1 MDKRLLYSAVLVASL
16 STNYAQAKVEDPVL
30 PDPVQLKLD
39 GTDTVAIK
47 NILADKW
54 LTKGNAWGTQASLGD
69 SGLGFAIVPNK
80 GADGQPDGTY
90 TFFDDVVNADTKFGD
105 FTKKMFLI
113 GNDIK
118 NGGNA
123 YVDYASQGIERTY
136 WKVTPD
142 GNKFKFQSN
151 MYPET
156 YAGHNPSDNGLNEKG
171 EATEI
176 ETQFRPALT
185 EDGTNGL
192 EWQAYP
198 YTYFYRLEKLKEE
211 INSAIDEGY
220 DMTEIEAIYNNP
232 DAKYWQLKE
241 ASRMI
246 SIIKRN
252 KAMAGATADSP
263 VSITEYFTDANCDA
277 LGGWTHDCEY
287 DKDGNVGSG
296 GHGTNWQTHSSVYT
310 APDGYQTEKF
320 IERWVSGNSDPV
332 TNTEVAGAGRLS
344 DGVLSQTLHKLPAG
358 GYKVTCYA
366 MATQQSKG
374 DDYKVE
380 GVSVF
385 ADTKS
390 TPNSQ
395 TVATLGGV
403 PQKYEFLLD
412 VKEGEDL
419 TIGFKLENCTA
430 NWVFVDNFQIEY
442 CGPSFKAM
450 NLYDV
455 QQAATELGN
464 KLDAAACP
472 DYLDIA
478 SKLVDKANNMT
489 LDTDDEAISNMKTQ
503 LAEIQAK
510 INKSL
515 DLYLELD
522 ALDKEI
528 GEFIGSLDIDALKP
542 EAQKKVNELD
552 DLDNDCGY
560 DVNESA
566 ADLAATTHTLNNEQ
580 LTQYIADLKIKLEEA
595 RKAVIQKG
603 DDITWK
609 IVNPSFDTGTSE
621 GWTGKVTVSKDY
633 KNCEAYQS
641 TFDLYQDITNIP
653 DGVYELSVLAF
664 QRVAN
669 NDVASV
675 AHDNGTEDITA
686 VIYAN
691 DLETPFT
698 SPYTYGMK
706 EPAVTTGSTPDYKYN
721 LNGEDVYIPNSMQGM
736 AAAITENPNAYTV
749 TVPMLVE
756 GGTLR
761 IGVRE
766 KRRPTNGTWG
776 DWAIWD
782 NFRLKYLG
790 NDAEAYKE
798 VTTPLIAKA
807 DALLE
812 SKMNADVRAALVKA
826 NDALKANGTSEG
838 IHALSAAIEVAN
850 TSIEAYKPL
859 KEAIDN
865 AQTRYEEN
873 EATSETSDAAKGLYT
888 AAVNTAQ
895 GIYDNGTVA
904 DAEIPAAIKALN
916 SGVTKYVIND
926 IIANASVDK
935 PADITKVIANS
946 DFATKSSTGWD
957 VIDGKMGFQTDVEA
971 GEFYNCTFNLQQ
983 TLVGLPAGMY
993 RLTTQAFYRYGNN
1006 PSAKVDDSDQL
1017 KYDVNENAYLYFSD
1031 KEIPT
1036 EDGKT
1041 VATELPES
1049 KQAIKTI
1056 TAYQVAEDNLNN
1068 GAGLSSTS
1076 GLKEMETGTGIY
1088 IPDNMVT
1095 AQAFFNHS
1103 GDAYVSEPLNFNYY
1117 GNSDFRIGLIK
1128 NVKNDA
1134 TSGDWTIVKN
1144 FKLYYLGED
1153 PTGISEIVTDANAV
1167 ATKIYNASG
1176 MQIGKLQKGINII
1189 ETVMKDGSKKVKK
1202 VVVK

>member
-16 STNYAQAKVEDPVL
+16 STNYAQAQVNDPVL
-30 PDPVQLKLD
+30 PNPVQLKLD

-47 NILADKW
+47 NVVADQW
-54 LTKGNAWGTQASLGD
+54 LTKGNAYGTQTSLGT
-69 SGLGFAIVPNK
+69 SGLGFVIVPNK
-80 GADGQPDGTY
+80 GDDGQPNGTY
-90 TFFDDVVNADTKFGD
+90 SFCNDRSEKFGAFSSKIFVNSVD
-105 FTKKMFLI
+105 E
-113 GNDIK
+113 
-118 NGGNA
+118 NGGNS
-123 YVDYASQGIERTY
+123 YVDYASQGIEKTY
-136 WKVTPD
+136 WKVTPN
-142 GNKFKFQSN
+142 GTTFKFQAN
-151 MYPET
+151 EYPET
-156 YAGHNPSDNGLNEKG
+156 YAGYNPNDTGLDGKG
-171 EATEI
+171 EAAVDGL
-176 ETQFRPALT
+176 FRPALT
-185 EDGTNGL
+185 EDGANGL

-198 YTYFYRLEKLKEE
+198 YTYFYRLEKLKDQ
-211 INSAIDEGY
+211 INSAIDEGV
-220 DMTEIEAIYNNP
+220 DVAAVEAIYNNP
-232 DAKYWQLKE
+232 NAAYWQLKE

-246 SIIKRN
+246 TDARRN
-252 KAMAGATADSP
+252 KAMAEATAESP
-263 VSITEYFTDANCDA
+263 VNITEYAPDANCDA
-277 LGGWTHDCEY
+277 LTGWTHECEY

-296 GHGTNWQTHSSVYT
+296 GHGTNWQAHSAVYT

-374 DDYKVE
+374 DSYKVE

-395 TVATLGGV
+395 TVATLAGV

-412 VKEGEDL
+412 IKEGEDL
-419 TIGFKLENCTA
+419 TIGFKLDKCTA

-450 NLYDV
+450 NLNDV
-455 QQAATELGN
+455 Q
-464 KLDAAACP
+464 KAAAELEAQMGGMEVCP
-472 DYLDIA
+472 TYTDKASELIAAVGEMTTDTDEAEINAMKQQLADIA
-478 SKLVDKANNMT
+478 
-489 LDTDDEAISNMKTQ
+489 
-503 LAEIQAK
+503 AK
-510 INKSL
+510 IDKSSA
-515 DLYLELD
+515 LYAELTELD
-522 ALDKEI
+522 ATI
-528 GEFIGSLDIDALKP
+528 GDFLSEGPAGTEVD
-542 EAQKKVNELD
+542 ELEK
-552 DLDNDCGY
+552 LYNDCGY
-560 DVNESA
+560 EVNESVS
-566 ADLAATTHTLNNEQ
+566 DLLSSFSLNNEQ
-580 LTQYIADLKIKLEEA
+580 LTQYMADLKVLLEAAQNASIKP
-595 RKAVIQKG
+595 G
-603 DDITWK
+603 DDITRK
-609 IVNPSFDTGTSE
+609 IVNPSFDSGSE
-621 GWTGKVTVSKDY
+621 GWTVKEGNPKFDGTY
-633 KNCEAYQS
+633 KNCEVYQG
-641 TFDLYQDITNIP
+641 TFDIYQDITNIP

-664 QRVAN
+664 QRVAEN
-669 NDVASV
+669 NVASK
-675 AHDNGTEDITA
+675 AHDNGIEDITA
-686 VIYAN
+686 FIYAN

-706 EPAVTTGSTPDYKYN
+706 ENSGDDYAYT
-721 LNGEDVYIPNSMQGM
+721 LNGETVYIPNSMKGM
-736 AAAITENPNAYTV
+736 AAATTENPNAYTV

-766 KRRPTNGTWG
+766 KRRPSNVNGSWG

-782 NFRLKYLG
+782 NFRLKYIG
-790 NDAEAYKE
+790 SKGEALNA

-807 DALLE
+807 AGLLD
-812 SKMNADVRAALVKA
+812 SKMNADVRTQLEAAKT
-826 NDALKANGTSEG
+826 ALETEATVPG
-838 IHALSAAIEVAN
+838 IHTLSAAIEAAN

-859 KEAIDN
+859 QAAIEN

-873 EATSETSDAAKGLYT
+873 EATSETSETAKGLYN
-888 AAVNTAQ
+888 AAVATAQ
-895 GIYDNGTVA
+895 GIYDNGTAA

-916 SGVTKYVIND
+916 EGVTKYVIND
-926 IIANASVDK
+926 IIADASEAK

-946 DFATKSSTGWD
+946 DFATMSSTGWD
-957 VIDGKMGFQTDVEA
+957 VKDGTMGFQSGNNVEA
-971 GEFYNCTFNLQQ
+971 GEFFNCTFNLQQ

-993 RLTTQAFYRYGNN
+993 RLTTQAFYRNGSDA
-1006 PSAKVDDSDQL
+1006 SAKVDDSDQL

-1036 EDGKT
+1036 EEGKK

-1056 TAYQVAEDNLNN
+1056 TAHKIAEDDWNSV
-1068 GAGLSSTS
+1068 GLSAAG
-1076 GLKEMETGTGIY
+1076 GLKKMDDGMY
-1088 IPDNMVT
+1088 IPDNMIT
-1095 AQAFFNHS
+1095 AQAFFKS
-1103 GDAYVSEPLNFNYY
+1103 DAGSAYDSEPLNFNYD

-1128 NVKNDA
+1128 NVTVTN
-1134 TSGDWTIVKN
+1134 DWTIVKN
-1144 FKLYYLGED
+1144 FKLYYLGVD

>member
-16 STNYAQAKVEDPVL
+16 STNYAQAQVNDPVL
-30 PDPVQLKLD
+30 PNPVQLKLD

-47 NILADKW
+47 NILADQW
-54 LTKGNAWGTQASLGD
+54 LTNGNAYGTQTSLGT
-69 SGLGFAIVPNK
+69 SGLGFVIVPNK
-80 GADGQPDGTY
+80 GDDGQPNGTY
-90 TFFDDVVNADTKFGD
+90 SFCNDKSGKFGD
-105 FTKKMFLI
+105 FSNKIFL
-113 GNDIK
+113 NSFDE
-118 NGGNA
+118 NGGNS
-123 YVDYASQGIERTY
+123 YVDYNNQGIEKTY
-136 WKVTPD
+136 WKVTPN
-142 GNKFKFQSN
+142 GTTFKFQAN
-151 MYPET
+151 EYPET
-156 YAGHNPSDNGLNEKG
+156 YAGYNPNDTGLDGKG
-171 EATEI
+171 EAAVDGL
-176 ETQFRPALT
+176 FRPALT
-185 EDGTNGL
+185 EDGANGL

-198 YTYFYRLEKLKEE
+198 YTYFYRLEKLKDQ
-211 INSAIDEGY
+211 INSAHDEGL
-220 DMTEIEAIYNNP
+220 DVSAVEAIYNNP
-232 DAKYWQLKE
+232 NAAYWQLKE

-246 SIIKRN
+246 TDARRN
-252 KAMAGATADSP
+252 KAMAEATAESP
-263 VSITEYFTDANCDA
+263 VNITEYAPDANCDA
-277 LGGWTHDCEY
+277 LTGWTHDCIY
-287 DKDGNVGSG
+287 DDKGDVGHG
-296 GHGTNWQTHSSVYT
+296 GHGTNWQLQSHKYT
-310 APDGYQTEKF
+310 ASDGYETEKF

-374 DDYKVE
+374 NDYKVE

-395 TVATLGGV
+395 VVATKAGV

-412 VKEGEDL
+412 IKEGEDL
-419 TIGFKLENCTA
+419 TIGFKLDKCTA

-442 CGPSFKAM
+442 CGSSFKAM
-450 NLYDV
+450 NLNDV
-455 QQAATELGN
+455 QKAAEDLDAKLAGINACPTYTEKAAEFIESARAMTVDGTSDEDINVMKKNLADITAEIEKSAELYDELG
-464 KLDAAACP
+464 
-472 DYLDIA
+472 
-478 SKLVDKANNMT
+478 T
-489 LDTDDEAISNMKTQ
+489 LNAT
-503 LAEIQAK
+503 
-510 INKSL
+510 
-515 DLYLELD
+515 
-522 ALDKEI
+522 I
-528 GEFIGSLDIDALKP
+528 GEFLAEDPAGDEF
-542 EAQKKVNELD
+542 EAFM
-552 DLDNDCGY
+552 DLYDDCGTG
-560 DVNESA
+560 ESA
-566 ADLAATTHTLNNEQ
+566 EDLTSSWSLNNEE
-580 LTQYIADLKIKLEEA
+580 LTKYMADLKVLLENAQNASIKP
-595 RKAVIQKG
+595 G
-603 DDITWK
+603 DDITRK
-609 IVNPSFDTGTSE
+609 IVNPSFDNGKE
-621 GWTGKVTVSKDY
+621 GWTVKEGNPTFNETY
-633 KNCEAYQS
+633 KNCEVYQN
-641 TFDLYQDITNIP
+641 TFDIYQDITNIP

-664 QRVAN
+664 QRVAEN
-669 NDVASV
+669 GVASK
-675 AHDNGTEDITA
+675 AHDNGIEDITA

-706 EPAVTTGSTPDYKYN
+706 ENSGDDYKYN
-721 LNGEDVYIPNSMQGM
+721 LNGEDVYIPNSMKGM
-736 AAAITENPNAYTV
+736 AAATTENPNAYTV

-766 KRRPTNGTWG
+766 KRRPSNVNNSWG

-782 NFRLKYLG
+782 NFRLKYVG
-790 NDAEAYKE
+790 SKGDALNV

-807 DALLE
+807 AGLLD
-812 SKMNADVRAALVKA
+812 SKMNAEVRSELETAKTALETEA
-826 NDALKANGTSEG
+826 TFAG
-838 IHALSAAIEVAN
+838 IHALSAAIEAAN

-859 KEAIDN
+859 QAAIEN

-873 EATSETSDAAKGLYT
+873 EATSETSETAKGLYNAAKTT
-888 AAVNTAQ
+888 AEN
-895 GIYDNGTVA
+895 IYNNGTAA

-916 SGVTKYVIND
+916 EGVTKYVIND
-926 IIANASVDK
+926 IIADASEAK

-946 DFATKSSTGWD
+946 DFATMSSTGWD
-957 VIDGKMGFQTDVEA
+957 VKDGTMAFQSNNNVEA

-993 RLTTQAFYRYGNN
+993 RLTSQAFYRNGNN

-1017 KYDVNENAYLYFSD
+1017 KYDVNENAFIYFSD

-1036 EDGKT
+1036 EEGKT
-1041 VATELPES
+1041 VATELPEN

-1056 TAYQVAEDNLNN
+1056 TAHKIAEDDWNSV
-1068 GAGLSSTS
+1068 GLSDNG
-1076 GLKEMETGTGIY
+1076 GLKKMDDGMY
-1088 IPDNMVT
+1088 IPDNMIT
-1095 AQAFFNHS
+1095 AQAFFRS
-1103 GDAYVSEPLNFNYY
+1103 DAGSAYDSEPLNFNYD

-1128 NVKNDA
+1128 NVKNET

-1144 FKLYYLGED
+1144 FKLYYLGVD

>member
-16 STNYAQAKVEDPVL
+16 STNYAQAQVNDPVL

-90 TFFDDVVNADTKFGD
+90 TFFDDVVNKDTKFGD
-105 FTKKMFLI
+105 FTKKLFLI
-113 GNDIK
+113 GNNIE

-156 YAGHNPSDNGLNEKG
+156 YAGHNPNDNGLNEAG
-171 EATEI
+171 GAAEI
-176 ETQFRPALT
+176 ESQFRPALT

-287 DKDGNVGSG
+287 DKDGNPESG
-296 GHGTNWQTHSSVYT
+296 GHGTNWQTHSAVHT
-310 APDGYQTEKF
+310 AADGYQTEKF
-320 IERWVSGNSDPV
+320 IERWVHGDSDPV
-332 TNTEVAGAGRLS
+332 TNKEVPGAGRLS

-395 TVATLGGV
+395 TVATLAAV

-419 TIGFKLENCTA
+419 TIGFKLDKCTA

-450 NLYDV
+450 NLADV
-455 QQAATELGN
+455 Q
-464 KLDAAACP
+464 KAAAELEAQMGGMEVCP
-472 DYLDIA
+472 TYTDKASELIAAVGEMTTDTDEAEINAMKQQLADIA
-478 SKLVDKANNMT
+478 
-489 LDTDDEAISNMKTQ
+489 
-503 LAEIQAK
+503 AK
-510 INKSL
+510 IDKSSA
-515 DLYLELD
+515 LYAELTELD
-522 ALDKEI
+522 ATI
-528 GEFIGSLDIDALKP
+528 GDFLSEGPAGTEVD
-542 EAQKKVNELD
+542 ELEN
-552 DLDNDCGY
+552 LYNDCGY
-560 DVNESA
+560 EVNESVS
-566 ADLAATTHTLNNEQ
+566 DLLSSFSLNNEQ
-580 LTQYIADLKIKLEEA
+580 LTQYMADLKVKLEA
-595 RKAVIQKG
+595 AQNASIKPG
-603 DDITWK
+603 DDITRK

-621 GWTGKVTVSKDY
+621 GWTGNVTVSKDY
-633 KNCEAYQS
+633 KNCEAYEK

-664 QRVAN
+664 QRVGTNEA
-669 NDVASV
+669 ASD
-675 AHDNGTEDITA
+675 AHDKGTENITA
-686 VIYAN
+686 FIYAN

-706 EPAVTTGSTPDYKYN
+706 APSGGKPADYEYI
-721 LNGEDVYIPNSMQGM
+721 LNGETVYIPNSMQGM
-736 AAAITENPNAYTV
+736 AAAIAENPKAYTV

-761 IGVRE
+761 IGVRAK
-766 KRRPTNGTWG
+766 KRPSNSH

-782 NFRLKYLG
+782 NFRLKYIG
-790 NDAEAYKE
+790 SKGDALSA

-807 DALLE
+807 DGLLA
-812 SKMNADVRAALVKA
+812 SNMNADVRAQLEAAKTALETEATVP
-826 NDALKANGTSEG
+826 G
-838 IHALSAAIEVAN
+838 IHTLSAAIEAAN
-850 TSIEAYKPL
+850 TSIDAYNTL

-873 EATSETSDAAKGLYT
+873 EASSTTSETAKGLYN
-888 AAVNTAQ
+888 AAMATAQ
-895 GIYDNGTVA
+895 GIYDNGTAA

-916 SGVTKYVIND
+916 GGVTKYVIND
-926 IIANASVDK
+926 IIADASEAK

-946 DFATKSSTGWD
+946 DFATMSSTGWD
-957 VIDGKMGFQTDVEA
+957 VKDGTMGFQADKSVEA

-993 RLTTQAFYRYGNN
+993 RLTTQAFYRNGNAN
-1006 PSAKVDDSDQL
+1006 KDVSKEL

-1036 EDGKT
+1036 EEGKK

-1056 TAYQVAEDNLNN
+1056 TAHKIAEDDWNSVNLSD
-1068 GAGLSSTS
+1068 AG
-1076 GLKEMETGTGIY
+1076 GLYKMQDGMY
-1088 IPDNMVT
+1088 IPDNMIT
-1095 AQAFFNHS
+1095 AQAFFRS
-1103 GDAYVSEPLNFNYY
+1103 DAGSAYDSEPLNFNYD

-1128 NVKNDA
+1128 NVTEGA
-1134 TSGDWTIVKN
+1134 DWTIVKN
-1144 FKLYYLGED
+1144 FKLYYLGVD

>member
-16 STNYAQAKVEDPVL
+16 STNYAQAQVNDPVL

-80 GADGQPDGTY
+80 GDDGQPDGTY
-90 TFFDDVVNADTKFGD
+90 TFFDDVVDKETKFGD
-105 FTKKMFLI
+105 FNKKLFLI
-113 GNDIK
+113 GNNID

-142 GNKFKFQSN
+142 GKKFKFQSN

-156 YAGHNPSDNGLNEKG
+156 YAGHNPNDNGLNEKG

-198 YTYFYRLEKLKEE
+198 YTYFYRLEKLKDQ
-211 INSAIDEGY
+211 INSAIDEGL
-220 DMTEIEAIYNNP
+220 DLTAVEAIYNNP
-232 DAKYWQLKE
+232 NAAYWQLKE

-246 SIIKRN
+246 NDIRRN
-252 KAMAGATADSP
+252 KAMAEATAESP
-263 VSITEYFTDANCDA
+263 VNITEYAPDANCDA
-277 LGGWTHDCEY
+277 LTGWTHDCIY
-287 DKDGNVGSG
+287 DKDGNVESG
-296 GHGTNWQTHSSVYT
+296 GHGTNWQAHSSVYT

-320 IERWVSGNSDPV
+320 IERWVDGNSDPV
-332 TNTEVAGAGRLS
+332 TNTKVDGAGRLS
-344 DGVLSQTLHKLPAG
+344 DGVLSQTLHNLPAG

-374 DDYKVE
+374 DSYKVE

-395 TVATLGGV
+395 TVATLAGV

-412 VKEGEDL
+412 IKEGEDL
-419 TIGFKLENCTA
+419 TIGFKLDKCTA

-450 NLYDV
+450 NLADV
-455 QQAATELGN
+455 QKASAELEAQMGGMEV
-464 KLDAAACP
+464 CP
-472 DYLDIA
+472 TYI
-478 SKLVDKANNMT
+478 DKANELIAAVGEMT
-489 LDTDDEAISNMKTQ
+489 TDTDEAEINAMKQQ
-503 LAEIQAK
+503 LADIAAK
-510 INKSL
+510 IDKSSAL
-515 DLYLELD
+515 YAELKDLDATIQEFLALDPQGDEFEAFMDLY
-522 ALDKEI
+522 
-528 GEFIGSLDIDALKP
+528 
-542 EAQKKVNELD
+542 
-552 DLDNDCGY
+552 NDCGNGEGVESLMSTY
-560 DVNESA
+560 TLENE
-566 ADLAATTHTLNNEQ
+566 D
-580 LTQYIADLKIKLEEA
+580 LTQYMADLKVKLEA
-595 RKAVIQKG
+595 AQNASIKAG
-603 DDITWK
+603 DDITRK

-621 GWTGKVTVSKDY
+621 GWTGNVTVSKDY
-633 KNCEAYQS
+633 KNCEAYEK
-641 TFDLYQDITNIP
+641 TFDLYQDITNLP

-664 QRVAN
+664 QRVGTN
-669 NDVASV
+669 EDASA
-675 AHDNGTEDITA
+675 AHDNGTENITA

-706 EPAVTTGSTPDYKYN
+706 EPSGGKPADWAYI
-721 LNGEDVYIPNSMQGM
+721 LNGETVYIPNSMQGM
-736 AAAITENPNAYTV
+736 AAAIAENPNAYTV

-761 IGVRE
+761 IGVRAK
-766 KRRPTNGTWG
+766 KRPSNSH

-782 NFRLKYLG
+782 NFRLKYIGSKGDALG
-790 NDAEAYKE
+790 A

-807 DALLE
+807 DGLLA
-812 SKMNADVRAALVKA
+812 SKMNADVRAQLEAAKTALET
-826 NDALKANGTSEG
+826 DATVPG
-838 IHALSAAIEVAN
+838 IHALSAAIEAAN
-850 TSIEAYKPL
+850 TSIDAYNTL

-865 AQTRYEEN
+865 AQTRYEDN
-873 EATSETSDAAKGLYT
+873 EATSETSETAKGLYN
-888 AAVNTAQ
+888 AAMTTAQ
-895 GIYDNGTVA
+895 GIYDNGTAA
-904 DAEIPAAIKALN
+904 DAEIPAAIKDLN

-946 DFATKSSTGWD
+946 DFATMSSTGWD
-957 VIDGKMGFQTDVEA
+957 VKDGTMGFQSNNSVEA
-971 GEFYNCTFNLQQ
+971 GEFFNCTFNLQQ

-993 RLTTQAFYRYGNN
+993 RLTTQAFYRNGNDV
-1006 PSAKVDDSDQL
+1006 SAKVDGSDDQL
-1017 KYDVNENAYLYFSD
+1017 KYDVNENAFIYFSD

-1036 EDGKT
+1036 EEGKK
-1041 VATELPES
+1041 VAIELPES

-1056 TAYQVAEDNLNN
+1056 TSYKVAEDNLND
-1068 GAGLSSTS
+1068 GAGLSTTS
-1076 GLKEMETGTGIY
+1076 GLKEIETGTGIY
-1088 IPDNMVT
+1088 IPDNMIT
-1095 AQAFFNHS
+1095 AQAFCNHS
-1103 GDAYVSEPLNFNYY
+1103 GDAYVSEPLNFTYN
-1117 GNSDFRIGLIK
+1117 GSSDFRIGLIK
-1128 NVKNDA
+1128 NVTVTN
-1134 TSGDWTIVKN
+1134 DWTIVKN
-1144 FKLYYLGED
+1144 FKLYYLGGD

>member
-16 STNYAQAKVEDPVL
+16 STNYAQAQVNDPVL
-30 PDPVQLKLD
+30 PNPVQLKLD

-54 LTKGNAWGTQASLGD
+54 LTNGNAYGTQTSLGT
-69 SGLGFAIVPNK
+69 SGLGFVIVPNK
-80 GADGQPDGTY
+80 GDDGQPNGTY
-90 TFFDDVVNADTKFGD
+90 SFCNDKSGKFGA
-105 FTKKMFLI
+105 FSNKMFL
-113 GNDIK
+113 NSVDEY
-118 NGGNA
+118 GGNS
-123 YVDYASQGIERTY
+123 YVDYNNQGIEKTY
-136 WKVTPD
+136 WKVTPN
-142 GNKFKFQSN
+142 GTTFKFQAN
-151 MYPET
+151 GQPDT
-156 YAGHNPSDNGLNEKG
+156 YAGYNPNDNGFDGKG
-171 EATEI
+171 EAAVDG
-176 ETQFRPALT
+176 QFRPALA
-185 EDGTNGL
+185 ENSEYGL
-192 EWQAYP
+192 DWAAYP
-198 YTYFYRLEKLKEE
+198 YTYFYRLEKLKDA
-211 INSAIDEGY
+211 INAAIDEGL
-220 DMTEIEAIYNNP
+220 DVSAVEAIYNNP
-232 DAKYWQLKE
+232 NAAYWQLKE
-241 ASRMI
+241 AYRMI
-246 SIIKRN
+246 NDIRRN
-252 KAMAGATADSP
+252 KAMEGATAESP
-263 VSITEYFTDANCDA
+263 VNITEYAPDANCDA
-277 LGGWTHDCEY
+277 LTGWTHDCIY
-287 DKDGNVGSG
+287 DDKGDV
-296 GHGTNWQTHSSVYT
+296 GHGTNWQTNSHAYT

-358 GYKVTCYA
+358 GYKVSCYA

-374 DDYKVE
+374 DDFKVE

-395 TVATLGGV
+395 TVATQAGV

-442 CGPSFKAM
+442 CGSSFKAM

-455 QQAATELGN
+455 QQTAETLETELKGA
-464 KLDAAACP
+464 KGKSCKA
-472 DYLDIA
+472 Y
-478 SKLVDKANNMT
+478 KDKANELISTAKEMT
-489 LDTDDEAISNMKTQ
+489 TATDETAINAMKLD
-503 LAEIQAK
+503 LADITAK
-510 INKSL
+510 INKSFE
-515 DLYLELD
+515 LYAELKQLSETID
-522 ALDKEI
+522 
-528 GEFIGSLDIDALKP
+528 EFYADGP
-542 EAQKKVNELD
+542 EGAEVDELD
-552 DLDNDCGY
+552 DLYNDCGNGQG
-560 DVNESA
+560 VE
-566 ADLAATTHTLNNEQ
+566 DLLRKYPLNNEE
-580 LTQYIADLKIKLEEA
+580 LTQYMTDLRAKLEA
-595 RKAVIQKG
+595 AQNSCIKPN
-603 DDITWK
+603 DDITRK

-621 GWTGKVTVSKDY
+621 GWNYTGNVKVDKTY
-633 KNCEAYQS
+633 KNCEVYQG

-664 QRVAN
+664 QRVAEN
-669 NDVASV
+669 GVASK
-675 AHDNGTEDITA
+675 AHDNGIEDITA
-686 VIYAN
+686 FIYAN

-706 EPAVTTGSTPDYKYN
+706 ENSGDDYKYN
-721 LNGEDVYIPNSMQGM
+721 LNGEDVYIPNSMKGM

-766 KRRPTNGTWG
+766 KRRPSNVNGSWG

-790 NDAEAYKE
+790 KTDALNLVAD
-798 VTTPLIAKA
+798 PLVAKA
-807 DALLE
+807 AGLLE
-812 SKMNADVRAALVKA
+812 SKMNAEVRAQLETAKTALETKA
-826 NDALKANGTSEG
+826 TIPG
-838 IHALSAAIEVAN
+838 IHTLSAAIEAAN

-865 AQTRYEEN
+865 AQTRYDDN
-873 EATSETSDAAKGLYT
+873 EATSTTSDAAKSLYN
-888 AAVNTAQ
+888 AAMTTAQ
-895 GIYDNGTVA
+895 GIYDNGTA
-904 DAEIPAAIKALN
+904 TDAEIPAAIKDLN
-916 SGVTKYVIND
+916 SGVTQYVIKD
-926 IIANASVDK
+926 IIVGASTQN

-946 DFATKSSTGWD
+946 DFATMSSTGWD
-957 VIDGKMGFQTDVEA
+957 VIDGTMGFQSGNSVEA

-983 TLVGLPAGMY
+983 ALVGLPAGMY
-993 RLTTQAFYRYGNN
+993 RLTSQAFYRNGNN

-1017 KYDVNENAYLYFSD
+1017 KYDVNENAFIYFSD

-1036 EDGKT
+1036 EDGKK
-1041 VATELPES
+1041 VATELPEN

-1056 TAYQVAEDNLNN
+1056 TAHKIAEDTWNSV
-1068 GAGLSSTS
+1068 GLSDAG
-1076 GLKEMETGTGIY
+1076 GLKKMDDGLY
-1088 IPDNMVT
+1088 IPDNMIT
-1095 AQAFFNHS
+1095 AQAFFKS
-1103 GDAYVSEPLNFNYY
+1103 DAGSAYDSEPLNFTYN
-1117 GNSDFRIGLIK
+1117 GSSDFRIGLIK
-1128 NVKNDA
+1128 NVTVTN
-1134 TSGDWTIVKN
+1134 DWTIVKN
-1144 FKLYYLGED
+1144 FKLYYLGAD